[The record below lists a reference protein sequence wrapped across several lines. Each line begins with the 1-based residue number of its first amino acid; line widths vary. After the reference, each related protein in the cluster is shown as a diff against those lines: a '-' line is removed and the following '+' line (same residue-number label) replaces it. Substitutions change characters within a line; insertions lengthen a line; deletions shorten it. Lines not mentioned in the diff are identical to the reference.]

1 MRHFFVLIFVVKWI
15 AVLSNPVILPG
26 CKSNVGDCEDL
37 NELCEFIPLP
47 HLLCDKEKIQLECPR
62 LCNNCHA
69 ATKLPSIKSTESNSE
84 SNSEKNTEN
93 ENETSTAYYTEDTT
107 ESESGNHY
115 MQLCYTLKH
124 FKSYLKYNYKY
135 IDDYCFVSQ

>member
-47 HLLCDKEKIQLECPR
+47 HILCDKEKIKLECPR

-69 ATKLPSIKSTESNSE
+69 ATKLPSIKSTEI
-84 SNSEKNTEN
+84 NSEKNADDETKTATEN
-93 ENETSTAYYTEDTT
+93 YTQDTT
-107 ESESGNHY
+107 ITESGKY
-115 MQLCYTLKH
+115 QFIFCYSLKQLI
-124 FKSYLKYNYKY
+124 S
-135 IDDYCFVSQ
+135 